1 MAAAR
6 LQHQAARP
14 SMFERVPGKPTRPH
28 GGKASWRL
36 IQRRSHRRIWHPAAG
51 SSVATAGGTGAA
63 SMARRGRRC
72 QRRRHER
79 FRTGDSDDDGGGGTG
94 NRGRHGVAAAMAGER
109 AVAGRCGACGWPVAG
124 SVKETWPD
132 DVQCK
137 EECRKKTW
145 REEAWTEAVVRG
157 DAVEACVGAARRGR
171 PAWQCWP
178 DR

>member
-72 QRRRHER
+72 QRRRHKR
-79 FRTGDSDDDGGGGTG
+79 LRAGAAS
-94 NRGRHGVAAAMAGER
+94 AAAMAGKQ
-109 AVAGRCGACGWPVAG
+109 AVAGRCGGCGWPVAG

-137 EECRKKTW
+137 EECRKQTW
-145 REEAWTEAVVRG
+145 CEEAWTEAVVRG